1 LLDRTVNEALQTP
14 GKLNHIY
21 LRGNLTGLGKGSTVR
36 YANLDV
42 ETLASATND
51 ALSATALERSE
62 AISRTM
68 DNNGAAIAAM
78 RLAENHG

>member
-1 LLDRTVNEALQTP
+1 LE
-14 GKLNHIY
+14 
-21 LRGNLTGLGKGSTVR
+21 KGSTVR

-42 ETLASATND
+42 ETLASAIND
-51 ALSATALERSE
+51 ALSATALDRAE

-78 RLAENHG
+78 HLAENHG

>member
-1 LLDRTVNEALQTP
+1 LE
-14 GKLNHIY
+14 
-21 LRGNLTGLGKGSTVR
+21 KGSTVR

-42 ETLASATND
+42 ETLASAIND
-51 ALSATALERSE
+51 ALSATALERAE

-78 RLAENHG
+78 HLAENHG